1 MAGPAAEGSEACFR
15 SIPVPVAV
23 VVERRMAEERAAGL
37 GGGCVRDLL
46 LSVPPDAW
54 DVATSAPPDVVAQ
67 LLPGATWENPF
78 GTVTVRAG
86 PEPMAIEVTTYR
98 IEGDYRDRR
107 RPDAVRWGDSLV
119 DDLGR
124 RDFT

>member
-1 MAGPAAEGSEACFR
+1 MAGPAADGSEASFP
-15 SIPVPVAV
+15 SIPEPVAWV
-23 VVERRMAEERAAGL
+23 LERLMAKGHEAAL
-37 GGGCVRDLL
+37 VGGCVRDLL
-46 LSVPPDAW
+46 LSVPPDDW

-67 LLPGATWENPF
+67 LFPGATWENPF

-107 RPDAVRWGDSLV
+107 RPDSVRWGDSLV